1 MDEIEKLIKKMGN
14 DYDSLIDVAEKQIAE
29 NMVLLEKE
37 GSKAQTSFI
46 HSTLKDAKKGILPE
60 AKKFMETFNNLK

>member
-1 MDEIEKLIKKMGN
+1 
-14 DYDSLIDVAEKQIAE
+14 
-29 NMVLLEKE
+29 MVLLEKE